1 MFKGQKRKKKWRRTK
16 TYLWSCQASIME
28 FLWINRMKNVSCKIT
43 CQLQSNWADNLP
55 ILKWNWF
62 INLINL
68 SEYVILIHE
77 YKALHEWLKSD

>member
-1 MFKGQKRKKKWRRTK
+1 
-16 TYLWSCQASIME
+16 
-28 FLWINRMKNVSCKIT
+28 MKNVSCKIM

-77 YKALHEWLKSD
+77 YKALHYWLKSD